1 MARPAAAGGGPL
13 NASNKIFPM
22 TIPLSATLAGDG
34 PDASAE
40 ALRFAATLPK
50 WPLDARQACDL
61 ELILSGGFAPL
72 TGFLGERDWRSV
84 LDRLRLADGAL
95 WPIPVVLDV
104 DRAFADR
111 IADGGS
117 IALVDGEGLPLA
129 LLAVES
135 RFEPDLAAEATAVFG
150 TLDPAHPG
158 VADTLGRRPVCLA
171 GPVIA
176 LRRPA
181 HLDFPHLRHTPGELR
196 ERLAATGMARVV
208 AFQTRNPLHRAHV
221 ELTRHAADELD
232 AALLLHP
239 AVGRTRPGDID
250 HYTRVRCYE
259 AVLPRYAPRPVVLSL
274 LPLAMRMAGPREALW
289 HAIIRRNHG
298 ATHFIVGRDH
308 AGPGNDP
315 SGKPWYPPLA
325 AQELTLAHATEVG
338 IEVVAVPAIVWAANR
353 GRHVRSDE
361 LSSDDL
367 VEDLSGTELRR
378 RLATGEPIP
387 DWFTYPEAARV
398 LREAATSAR
407 GGCCVFLTGLPASG
421 KSTIAR
427 ALAARWMEESAR
439 PVTVLD
445 GDEVRRHLSKG
456 LGFSR
461 EDRDANVER
470 IGWVAAEIVR
480 HGGFVVCAQIAPYAN
495 SRAEAR
501 RLVERYGRFLE
512 VHVATPLEECE
523 RRDPKGLYALARAG
537 KLEGFTGIDDPYE
550 VPASP
555 ELAIDTSVLEPR
567 AAAEAILTVVAGR
580 PGEARS
586 G

>member
-1 MARPAAAGGGPL
+1 
-13 NASNKIFPM
+13 M
-22 TIPLSATLAGDG
+22 TSHPSGALSGVG
-34 PDASAE
+34 AE
-40 ALRFAATLPK
+40 ALAESLRFAATLPK
-50 WPLDARQACDL
+50 WALDARQACDL

-72 TGFLGERDWRSV
+72 TGFLGRDDWRAV
-84 LDRLRLADGAL
+84 VERMRLADGTL

-111 IADGGS
+111 IVDGGA

-129 LLAVES
+129 LMSVED
-135 RFEPDLAAEATAVFG
+135 RFEPDLAIEAAAVFG
-150 TLDPAHPG
+150 TPDPAHPG

-171 GPVIA
+171 GPVTA
-176 LRRPA
+176 LRHPA
-181 HLDFPHLRHTPGELR
+181 HLDFPHLRHTPAELR
-196 ERLAATGMARVV
+196 ARLATTGRARVV

-221 ELTRHAADELD
+221 EMTRRAADELD
-232 AALLLHP
+232 ATLLLHP
-239 AVGRTRPGDID
+239 AVGRTKAGDID

-259 AVLPRYAPRPVVLSL
+259 AVLPSYAPRPVVLSL

-325 AQELTLAHATEVG
+325 AQSLALEHAAEVG
-338 IEVVAVPAIVWAANR
+338 IGVVAFPAIVWAANR
-353 GRHVRSDE
+353 KRHVRVDE
-361 LSSDDL
+361 LSSDDT

-387 DWFTYPEAARV
+387 EWFTYPEVARV
-398 LREAATSAR
+398 LREAATAGR
-407 GGCCVFLTGLPASG
+407 PGCCVFLTGLPASG

-461 EDRDANVER
+461 EDRDTNVER

-480 HGGFVVCAQIAPYAN
+480 HGGFVVCAQIAPFAGA
-495 SRAEAR
+495 RAEAR
-501 RLVERYGRFLE
+501 RLVERHGRFIE
-512 VHVATPLEECE
+512 VHVATPLDECE
-523 RRDPKGLYALARAG
+523 RRDPKGLYALARDG
-537 KLEGFTGIDDPYE
+537 RLKGFTGIDDPYE
-550 VPASP
+550 IPESP
-555 ELAIDTSVLEPR
+555 EIAIDTAALDPR
-567 AAAEAILTVVAGR
+567 AAAEAILAKVA
-580 PGEARS
+580 ARAQA

>member
-1 MARPAAAGGGPL
+1 MIPPVPATRAGGGPD
-13 NASNKIFPM
+13 AS
-22 TIPLSATLAGDG
+22 
-34 PDASAE
+34 PDA
-40 ALRFAATLPK
+40 LRRAATLPK
-50 WPLDARQACDL
+50 WALDARQACDL
-61 ELILSGGFAPL
+61 ELIASGGFAPL

-84 LDRLRLADGAL
+84 LERLRLADGAL

-111 IADGGS
+111 IRDGES

-135 RFEPDLAAEATAVFG
+135 RFEPDLTAEAAAVFG
-150 TLDPAHPG
+150 TVDPAHPG
-158 VADTLGRRPVCLA
+158 VADTLARRPVCLA
-171 GPVIA
+171 GPVTA

-181 HLDFPHLRHTPGELR
+181 HFDFPQLRHTPAELR
-196 ERLAATGMARVV
+196 ERLAATGKTRVV

-221 ELTRHAADELD
+221 EMTRRAADELD

-239 AVGRTRPGDID
+239 AVGRTRPGDVD

-308 AGPGNDP
+308 AGPGNAP

-325 AQELTLAHATEVG
+325 AQELALAHAAEVG
-338 IEVVAVPAIVWAANR
+338 IEVVAFPAIVWAANR
-353 GRHVRSDE
+353 ARHVRVDE
-361 LSSDDL
+361 LSPDDT

-378 RLATGEPIP
+378 RLASGEPIP
-387 DWFTYPEAARV
+387 DWFTYPEVARV
-398 LREAATSAR
+398 LREATTSAR
-407 GGCCVFLTGLPASG
+407 SGCCVFLTGLPASG

-427 ALAARWMEESAR
+427 ALAARWMEQSAR

-445 GDEVRRHLSKG
+445 GDEVRRHLSRG

-461 EDRDANVER
+461 EDRDTNVER

-480 HGGFVVCAQIAPYAN
+480 HGGFVVCAQIAPYAG

-501 RLVERYGRFLE
+501 RLVERHGRFVE
-512 VHVATPLEECE
+512 VHVATPLGECE
-523 RRDPKGLYALARAG
+523 RRDPKGLYALARDG
-537 KLEGFTGIDDPYE
+537 KLKGFTGIDDPYE
-550 VPASP
+550 IPAAP
-555 ELAIDTSVLEPR
+555 DLVIDTSEMEPR
-567 AAAEAILTVVAGR
+567 AAAGKILDCIAGR
-580 PGEARS
+580 ADPA
-586 G
+586 